1 MGKKKKETLN
11 MIVETITRKQK
22 ENLYKDL
29 AVIRHLIDKS
39 ISHIGNIDTA
49 DNLAE
54 ASFKAGRA
62 YDPLDAAMDKL
73 VDILDKM
80 REDNDFDHFEDLI
93 EE

>member
-1 MGKKKKETLN
+1 MAKKKNIEFN
-11 MIVETITRKQK
+11 AFVEQINRLEIQK
-22 ENLYKDL
+22 LYRNLAIIRDL
-29 AVIRHLIDKS
+29 MNKS

-73 VDILDKM
+73 VEILDKM
-80 REDNDFDHFEDLI
+80 REDNNFDHYEDFI
-93 EE
+93 EG

>member
-1 MGKKKKETLN
+1 MKKKKETLN

-39 ISHIGNIDTA
+39 ISNIGLIDSS

-54 ASFKAGRA
+54 AAFKAGRA
-62 YDPLDAAMDKL
+62 YDPLDEAMDKL

>member
-1 MGKKKKETLN
+1 

-62 YDPLDAAMDKL
+62 YDPLDEAMDKL